1 MVYKQVKKLLNLIL
15 NMFPLSIM
23 NISPFVINIDELKV
37 ISTVLFTKEKNKR
50 REGKRRLFNCV

>member
-1 MVYKQVKKLLNLIL
+1 MVYKQVKKLLNL
-15 NMFPLSIM
+15 NMFPRSIM

-37 ISTVLFTKEKNKR
+37 ISTVLFTKEKNRR